1 MDLCQIN
8 CFGCVKMFLDSI
20 SKKYRYRYLFSSD
33 FNNLCLVLDFLP
45 EDIDEIKQKT
55 YNLDN
60 ESDIEKSIAL
70 IIYDQILKNKEN
82 PKKKTHDKSR
92 YYRRL
97 SDYKGSSQVEFFYQV
112 YIKDKNRW
120 EDIRNKIEVGID
132 SGKINND
139 YLFEKE
145 CSHELELIS
154 KNDVDN
160 ALDTIYLHEFS
171 I

>member
-33 FNNLCLVLDFLP
+33 FNNLCLALDFLP

-55 YNLDN
+55 YNLDK

-70 IIYDQILKNKEN
+70 IIYDQILKNKKN
-82 PKKKTHDKSR
+82 PKKETYDKSR

-112 YIKDKNRW
+112 YINR
-120 EDIRNKIEVGID
+120 DN
-132 SGKINND
+132 
-139 YLFEKE
+139 Y
-145 CSHELELIS
+145 
-154 KNDVDN
+154 KNDF
-160 ALDTIYLHEFS
+160 LQKHYCI
-171 I
+171 